1 MASIDQL
8 VHVSNAAWCVKHSS
22 SSEDLVLNVEQHQA
36 NANQALLEAVPRAV
50 EAGLLP
56 RLAGLPG
63 LATDVVQGLTTSEDF
78 RQSVLGAVHAV
89 VESSQFK
96 ETLQGVVQA
105 AVESP
110 QFLEKIT
117 GAIKSI
123 VFSTE
128 FMDALAPKVAA
139 VQQPALGQLVQ
150 QHMAM
155 LHPRQYA
162 PPPYSPGAG
171 GHLEPG
177 GGTVNVT
184 VPGAGAAVWG
194 GILSGTSSL
203 AFRFNKQFIL
213 KGVI

>member
-1 MASIDQL
+1 MRLDFVAHVASIDQL

-36 NANQALLEAVPRAV
+36 TANQALLEAVPRAV
-50 EAGLLP
+50 EQGLLP

-63 LATDVVQGLTTSEDF
+63 LATTVVQGLTTSEEF

-105 AVESP
+105 AVVESP

-123 VFSTE
+123 VCSTE

-171 GHLEPG
+171 GAPGTG
-177 GGTVNVT
+177 GGHGQGHG
-184 VPGAGAAVWG
+184 PGHGSGSG
-194 GILSGTSSL
+194 GLGWSG
-203 AFRFNKQFIL
+203 QWH
-213 KGVI
+213 